1 MIVREYDKQN
11 NSIKKEK
18 HRKIEIIYPP
28 EGIQKQDKS
37 LGTSIS
43 STTTVEQVVAAD
55 IIPANTGRRCILKI
69 CVPVVNKDTGDGDI
83 LKENSQYHR
92 SNTYFIEALNTN
104 YEGEQKTGEI
114 EESDVFISVK
124 CNFKKH
130 LPFLEKKTIKTIK
143 TVS

>member
-11 NSIKKEK
+11 KSIKKEK

-69 CVPVVNKDTGDGDI
+69 CVPVVNKDIGGGDA
-83 LKENSQYHR
+83 LKENNQYHR
-92 SNTYFIEALNTN
+92 SNTCFIKALNAN
-104 YEGEQKTGEI
+104 YEGEPRFLHPFSVSTKGKNALFYT
-114 EESDVFISVK
+114 SDM
-124 CNFKKH
+124 
-130 LPFLEKKTIKTIK
+130 
-143 TVS
+143 

>member
-1 MIVREYDKQN
+1 M
-11 NSIKKEK
+11 
-18 HRKIEIIYPP
+18 
-28 EGIQKQDKS
+28 
-37 LGTSIS
+37 GTSIS
-43 STTTVEQVVAAD
+43 STTTVEQVVAAE

-83 LKENSQYHR
+83 LKENNQYHR
-92 SNTYFIEALNTN
+92 SNTCFIEALNAN

-124 CNFKKH
+124 YNFKKH